1 MKQSIRR
8 HLHHLFVP
16 HEKNNHRSKLL
27 HNASLLIMILSVITL
42 ASVSHLIKTSAPD
55 VLGISYSI
63 SESELLRD
71 TNIKRAENGLAPLS
85 VNNQLT
91 EAAGQKAT
99 HMMAHNY
106 WAHFAPDGTT
116 PWSFMR
122 GNGYEYVYAG
132 ENLAKGFTDSA
143 TIVDAWMKSPS
154 HRENLLSPKY
164 NEIGFAI
171 LEGNLAGED
180 TVLVVQMFGATESS
194 IALAKSNPIPQNN
207 VAQGEL
213 SGARQG
219 EVQPVK
225 TQDLEGMPEAVIQN
239 SPLIDINQTSQI
251 IVLVILSTILFAL
264 LIDFV
269 IVGKKKIPRMVGNNI
284 DHILL
289 LAIFIIL
296 VLLQS
301 TGGVL

>member
-1 MKQSIRR
+1 MRR
-8 HLHHLFVP
+8 SLKKYTHHLFVP
-16 HEKNNHRSKLL
+16 HAGNNHRSKIL
-27 HNASLLIMILSVITL
+27 HNASLLVMILAIISL
-42 ASVSHLIKTSAPD
+42 AAVSHIVKTSSPN

-63 SESELLRD
+63 SENELLQD
-71 TNIKRAENGLAPLS
+71 TNKARADNGLPPL
-85 VNNQLT
+85 VINNQLT
-91 EAAGQKAT
+91 TAASEKAS
-99 HMMAHNY
+99 HMMANGY

-122 GNGYEYVYAG
+122 ANGYDYVYAG
-132 ENLAKGFTDSA
+132 ENLAKGFTDSQ

-171 LEGNLAGED
+171 LEGDLAGED

-194 IALAKSNPIPQNN
+194 IANANQNN
-207 VAQGEL
+207 TTPRNIAQGEL
-213 SGARQG
+213 GEESKK

-225 TQDLEGMPEAVIQN
+225 TQDLENLPDTTIQN
-239 SPLIDINQTSQI
+239 SPTIDIKQVSQI
-251 IVLVILSTILFAL
+251 IVLVILSIILFAL

-269 IVGKKKIPRMVGNNI
+269 IVGKKKIPRIVGNNL

-289 LAIFIIL
+289 IAIFIIL

>member
-1 MKQSIRR
+1 MKHSIRR

-85 VNNQLT
+85 VNSQLT
-91 EAAGQKAT
+91 LSAGQKAT
-99 HMMAHNY
+99 HMMTNNY

-122 GNGYEYVYAG
+122 ANGYDYVYAG
-132 ENLAKGFTDSA
+132 ENLAKGFTDSE

-180 TVLVVQMFGATESS
+180 TVLVVQMFGATERS
-194 IALAKSNPIPQNN
+194 IALAKTTPSTPPNI
-207 VAQGEL
+207 AQGEL
-213 SGARQG
+213 SGTRQG
-219 EVQPVK
+219 EVRPVK
-225 TQDLEGMPEAVIQN
+225 TQNIENMPQTIIQN
-239 SPLIDINQTSQI
+239 SPLIDINKTSQI

-269 IVGKKKIPRMVGNNI
+269 IVGKKKIPRMVGNNL

-289 LAIFIIL
+289 VAIFIIL
-296 VLLQS
+296 VLLQNA
-301 TGGVL
+301 GGVL

>member
-1 MKQSIRR
+1 MKQSIKR
-8 HLHHLFVP
+8 HLRHLFVP

-27 HNASLLIMILSVITL
+27 HNASLLIMILSIITL
-42 ASVSHLIKTSAPD
+42 AAATHIVKTKAPD
-55 VLGISYSI
+55 VLGIAYSI

-71 TNIKRAENGLAPLS
+71 TNIKRVENGLAPL
-85 VNNQLT
+85 VINNHLT
-91 EAAGQKAT
+91 AAAGQKAT

-122 GNGYEYVYAG
+122 ANGYEYVYAG
-132 ENLAKGFTDSA
+132 ENLAKGFTDSE
-143 TIVDAWMKSPS
+143 TIVNAWMKSPS

-194 IALAKSNPIPQNN
+194 IALAKASPIAPNK
-207 VAQGEL
+207 VAQEEM
-213 SGARQG
+213 SGASQG

-225 TQDLEGMPEAVIQN
+225 TQDLDSIPKTSIQN
-239 SPLIDINQTSQI
+239 TPLVDIKHTSQI
-251 IVLVILSTILFAL
+251 IVLVVLATMLFAL
-264 LIDFV
+264 LVDFV
-269 IVGKKKIPRMVGNNI
+269 IVGKKKIPRMVGNNL

-289 LAIFIIL
+289 VAIFIIL